1 MIKFFFVK
9 TNINKKW
16 KCIQKHVVVI
26 GNCKICFYNSIE
38 KCNVGKWEKEWWTR
52 GQAFQVLVNPNYAT
66 SEDFLVP
73 SVLFIIGLK

>member
-16 KCIQKHVVVI
+16 KGIVV
-26 GNCKICFYNSIE
+26 GSNSKIWFNNSIE